1 MLTGTKIRVALAL
14 YLLTDY
20 KYINMQ
26 VLGDLYMQST
36 NSFMNQC
43 IKDLFISSFHYS
55 YPEVIQNVV

>member
-14 YLLTDY
+14 YLFTDY

-36 NSFMNQC
+36 N
-43 IKDLFISSFHYS
+43 
-55 YPEVIQNVV
+55 